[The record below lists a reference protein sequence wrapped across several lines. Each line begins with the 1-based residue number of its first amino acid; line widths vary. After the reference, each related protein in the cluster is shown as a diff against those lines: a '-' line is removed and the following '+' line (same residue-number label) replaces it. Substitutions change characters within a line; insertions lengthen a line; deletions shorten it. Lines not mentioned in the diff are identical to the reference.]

1 MMDDHGKVKG
11 FTRLEGYPSGQR
23 GQTVN
28 LLAHAFVGS
37 NPTPSMP
44 GRVVDGGAMGPSGGR
59 EAGVVQW

>member
-1 MMDDHGKVKG
+1 MVRGIVKG
-11 FTRLEGYPSGQR
+11 FTHLEGYPSGQR

-44 GRVVDGGAMGPSGGR
+44 VGAVARGERGRP
-59 EAGVVQW
+59 GVVRRV